1 MPQVQSRHGPSV
13 LEKTDIAHLP
23 RFARRHYGRY
33 VAAVA
38 VLAALAMIVSSFAN
52 AQIEWEVVRQ
62 YLTTEA
68 ILHGVLNTIVMAV
81 LAMLVGV
88 LLGVLFAVMRMSKNP
103 VTRGVAFLY
112 AWIFRGT
119 PQLLQL
125 FLWFNLAL
133 IFPYFVL
140 PGLIEARTVD
150 LMTPFV
156 AALLGLG
163 ICQGAYTS
171 EVVRGGLLSVDQGQ
185 TEAAQAIG
193 MTRTQT
199 LRRIVLPQAMRVI
212 LPPIGNEFIS
222 MVKLTSLASA
232 IQYQEVLHSAQNIYY
247 ANNRV
252 MELLF
257 VATFWYL
264 IVVTILSIGQS
275 LVERRFSRG
284 HRPASSTKP
293 SMIRRLVSRGGQA

>member
-1 MPQVQSRHGPSV
+1 MS
-13 LEKTDIAHLP
+13 TDVAHLP
-23 RFARRHYGRY
+23 RVARKHYGRY
-33 VAAVA
+33 VAAIV
-38 VLAALAMIVSSFAN
+38 VVAALAAIVVSFAGG
-52 AQIEWEVVRQ
+52 QIEWSVVGQ
-62 YLTTEA
+62 YLTAQA
-68 ILHGVLNTIVMAV
+68 ILTGVVNTIVMAV
-81 LAMLVGV
+81 LAMILGV
-88 LLGVLFAVMRMSKNP
+88 ALGVLFAVMRMSSNP
-103 VTRGVAFLY
+103 VTRGVSFLY
-112 AWIFRGT
+112 TWIFRGT

-133 IFPYFVL
+133 VFPYVVI
-140 PGLIEARTVD
+140 PGVFEARTVD

-171 EVVRGGLLSVDQGQ
+171 EVVRGGILSVDQGQ

-193 MTRTQT
+193 MTRFQT
-199 LRRIVLPQAMRVI
+199 MRRIVLPQAMRVI

-232 IQYQEVLHSAQNIYY
+232 IQYQEVLHSAQNVYY

-264 IVVTILSIGQS
+264 IVVTILSLGQMV
-275 LVERRFSRG
+275 VERRFSRG
-284 HRPASSTKP
+284 VKK
-293 SMIRRLVSRGGQA
+293 

>member
-1 MPQVQSRHGPSV
+1 MISTKSRNGPAV
-13 LEKTDIAHLP
+13 IDRPDLIARLP
-23 RFARRHYGRY
+23 RVGRKNYGRY
-33 VAAVA
+33 VSA
-38 VLAALAMIVSSFAN
+38 VLLVVVLALFVVSFAGG
-52 AQIEWEVVRQ
+52 QIEWDVVGQ
-62 YLTTEA
+62 YLTAKA
-68 ILHGVLNTIVMAV
+68 ILTGVVSTIVMAV
-81 LAMLVGV
+81 LAMVIGV
-88 LLGVLFAVMRMSKNP
+88 ALGVVFAVMRMSKNP
-103 VTRGVAFLY
+103 VTRTVAFLY
-112 AWIFRGT
+112 TWVFRGT

-133 IFPYFVL
+133 IFPYFVI
-140 PGLIEARTVD
+140 PGLFEARTVD

-171 EVVRGGLLSVDQGQ
+171 EVVRGGILAVDQGQ

-193 MTRTQT
+193 MPKLQT

-264 IVVTILSIGQS
+264 IVVTLLSLGQM
-275 LVERRFSRG
+275 LVERRFARG
-284 HRPASSTKP
+284 VAK
-293 SMIRRLVSRGGQA
+293 